1 MLQRSSITYV
11 TLNCLLTVSH
21 SKRRMFAAQVYVDGR
36 IADLESFSMKD
47 APRELQ
53 VYISKSPNVRTCHI
67 RTI

>member
-1 MLQRSSITYV
+1 
-11 TLNCLLTVSH
+11 
-21 SKRRMFAAQVYVDGR
+21 MFAAQVYVDGR